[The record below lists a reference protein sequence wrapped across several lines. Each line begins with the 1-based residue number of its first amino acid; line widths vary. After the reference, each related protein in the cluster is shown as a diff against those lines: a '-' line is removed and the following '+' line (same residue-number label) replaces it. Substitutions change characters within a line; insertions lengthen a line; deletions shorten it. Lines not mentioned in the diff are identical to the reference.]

1 MATKLRGRFETRRD
15 AEMVVERLVQEHGI
29 DRSHVFIAPAG
40 DANSA
45 GEKAVGS
52 DKAASAPGTRE
63 RQDANLG
70 GPIEV
75 SVDLEDD
82 RAAGTIREAFAEFG
96 APSVAGD

>member
-1 MATKLRGRFETRRD
+1 MATKLRGGFATRRD
-15 AEMVVERLVQEHGI
+15 AEMVVERLVQEHGV
-29 DRSHVFIAPAG
+29 DRSHVFVAPAG

-45 GEKAVGS
+45 GEKAAGS
-52 DKAASAPGTRE
+52 DKAASAPGA
-63 RQDANLG
+63 RQDAKLT

-96 APSVAGD
+96 AHSVARE